1 MEELTTAEIAARIGC
16 TERTVQRWI
25 KSGKLPALPLANHR
39 YAVNPSDLQHLAL
52 PEHVSETGEIVLEA
66 MKLQVPLEEKLEDLR
81 YTVDDL
87 RERLHEAESKIER
100 LSYRLDQILKA
111 TKDNAGSKKKSPTT
125 GRKKKRPKLRRGE
138 ILLSSILPL
147 DLTSL
152 AAFAEVHGIPWSAV
166 TKAIKDYELFPE
178 RGTWRDGYRTVK
190 VAIDERGCATFY
202 EVFHRHARFREC
214 EECPHKWW

>member
-1 MEELTTAEIAARIGC
+1 MHHMEELTTAEIAVRMGC

-25 KSGKLPALPLANHR
+25 KAGKLPALPLAGHR
-39 YAVNPSDLQHLAL
+39 YAVTPSDMKHLAL

-111 TKDNAGSKKKSPTT
+111 TKDNAGSKKKSTTT

-152 AAFAEVHGIPWSAV
+152 AAFAELHGIPWSAV

-190 VAIDERGCATFY
+190 VAIDERGMRSFGSVRSVRTSGG
-202 EVFHRHARFREC
+202 R
-214 EECPHKWW
+214 WN